1 VIEAFHRGDVGTD
14 TPSGFGRYVTGTE
27 WVTGSND
34 GTLALWSQ
42 LKKKPAWRVHD
53 AHRTTSTATTPG
65 VGVAPVEA
73 GWIQSVAVCRG
84 SDLVVSCLWYDTFG
98 KVELMRGNRAAGGG
112 GVR

>member
-1 VIEAFHRGDVGTD
+1 M
-14 TPSGFGRYVTGTE
+14 TGTE

-53 AHRTTSTATTPG
+53 AHRPTTPAASG
-65 VGVAPVEA
+65 SGVAPAEA

-84 SDLVVSCLWYDTFG
+84 SDLVVSHLRST
-98 KVELMRGNRAAGGG
+98 VEGRGGG
-112 GVR
+112 